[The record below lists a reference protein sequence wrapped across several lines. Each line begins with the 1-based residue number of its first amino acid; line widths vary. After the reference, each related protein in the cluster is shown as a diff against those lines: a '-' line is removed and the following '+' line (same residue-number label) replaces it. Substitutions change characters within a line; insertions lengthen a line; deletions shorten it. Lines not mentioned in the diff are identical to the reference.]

1 MTFTLDEQ
9 TENDP
14 LARRPAMNFSIET
27 PQDAGPAR
35 IKVVGVGGAGGNAV
49 NRMVE
54 AGLGGVEFISVNT
67 DLQVLESNLA
77 QVKVQIGSRATRGLG
92 AGANPEVGRASVEE
106 SHEEV
111 AERLKG
117 ADMVFITAGMGGGTG
132 TGAAPVVAE
141 IARELGILTVAI
153 VTRPFDWEGAV
164 RKRNARQGLDALRN
178 CVDSMIVIP
187 NQKLLSVA
195 TKSTTMQEAFRL
207 ADDVLYNA
215 IRGISSMILRRG
227 SINMDFADV
236 SAVMRESGQA
246 LMGAGAAAGENRARI
261 AAEQALHAPLLDNV
275 DIHGATGMLVHFSGS
290 NVLLSEIDEV
300 MGYFREA
307 LGDENQ
313 ENIIFGLAEDPDA
326 DDEFRVTLIATG
338 FDPDMSHLP
347 PTGGMPAFRGNEPA
361 APVRRPAQPSQA
373 WASAPAPAVQPQSWG
388 QPAYEAPAPAPQFR
402 PAPPAPP
409 APARAWQPH
418 EDTGAVAARSGTGS
432 IHAAATRAGRVLPSA
447 PAAVRDPSGGHVA
460 VAPMGHRPRTEFVP
474 DYQDLDDTDT
484 PAFLRLTGR

>member
-1 MTFTLDEQ
+1 MTFSFDSQPDNES
-9 TENDP
+9 
-14 LARRPAMNFSIET
+14 LARSSSMNFSIET
-27 PQDAGPAR
+27 PEDVGPAR

-54 AGLGGVEFISVNT
+54 AGLAGVEFISVNT

-77 QVKVQIGSRATRGLG
+77 HVKVQIGSRATRGLG

-141 IARELGILTVAI
+141 IARDLDILTVAI

-164 RKRNARQGLDALRN
+164 RKRNARMGLDALRN

-195 TKSTTMQEAFRL
+195 TKTTTMQDAFRM

-215 IRGISSMILRRG
+215 IRGISAMILRRG

-236 SAVMRESGQA
+236 SAVMRDSGQA
-246 LMGAGAAAGENRARI
+246 LMGAGAASGENRARI

-275 DIHGATGMLVHFSGS
+275 DIHGSTGMLVHFSGS

-307 LGDENQ
+307 LGEESQ

-338 FDPDMSHLP
+338 FDPEMNHLP
-347 PTGGMPAFRGNEPA
+347 QTGGMPVMQAAEPRPA
-361 APVRRPAQPSQA
+361 ARRPQTQPVAPQPQAWAQPS
-373 WASAPAPAVQPQSWG
+373 
-388 QPAYEAPAPAPQFR
+388 YEAPA
-402 PAPPAPP
+402 
-409 APARAWQPH
+409 APARQVVTAPAQRSW
-418 EDTGAVAARSGTGS
+418 EDTGSVSTRPGTGS
-432 IHAAATRAGRVLPSA
+432 IHAAATRAGRVLPA
-447 PAAVRDPSGGHVA
+447 TATREPSGQIA
-460 VAPMGHRPRTEFVP
+460 VAPLSHRARAEFVP
-474 DYQDLDDTDT
+474 DYQDMDDTDM
-484 PAFLRLTGR
+484 PAFLRLNR

>member
-1 MTFTLDEQ
+1 MTFTIENLTD
-9 TENDP
+9 NDP
-14 LARRPAMNFSIET
+14 LARRPSMNFSIET
-27 PQDAGPAR
+27 PQDSSPAR

-54 AGLGGVEFISVNT
+54 AGLAGVEFISVNT
-67 DLQVLESNLA
+67 DLQVLETNLA
-77 QVKVQIGSRATRGLG
+77 EVKVQIGSRATRGLG

-164 RKRNARQGLDALRN
+164 RKRNARQGLEALRA

-195 TKSTTMQEAFRL
+195 TKTTTMADAFRL

-215 IRGISSMILRRG
+215 IRGITSMILRRG

-236 SAVMRESGQA
+236 SAVMRDSGQA
-246 LMGAGAAAGENRARI
+246 LMGAGVAAGENRARI
-261 AAEQALHAPLLDNV
+261 AAEQALHAPLLDSV

-290 NVLLSEIDEV
+290 CVLLSEIDEV

-307 LGDENQ
+307 LGEENQ

-338 FDPDMSHLP
+338 FDPDMTRLP
-347 PTGGMPAFRGNEPA
+347 QTGGMPSYRAPEAPAARRPA
-361 APVRRPAQPSQA
+361 APVPSSAWAQP
-373 WASAPAPAVQPQSWG
+373 G
-388 QPAYEAPAPAPQFR
+388 YEAPAPQQVR
-402 PAPPAPP
+402 HAPPAPVA
-409 APARAWQPH
+409 APATRGWQ
-418 EDTGAVAARSGTGS
+418 EDTASVAARSGTGS
-432 IHAAATRAGRVLPSA
+432 IHAAATRAGRVLPAA
-447 PAAVRDPSGGHVA
+447 PVSVREPSGGHVA
-460 VAPMGHRPRTEFVP
+460 VAPLSHRPRTEFVP
-474 DYQDLDDTDT
+474 DYQDMDDTDT
-484 PAFLRLTGR
+484 PAFLRLHQ

>member
-1 MTFTLDEQ
+1 MTFSLDEFQ

-14 LARRPAMNFSIET
+14 LARRPSMNFSIET

-54 AGLGGVEFISVNT
+54 AGLSGVEFISVNT

-132 TGAAPVVAE
+132 TGAAPVVAD

-195 TKSTTMQEAFRL
+195 TKTTTMADAFRL

-275 DIHGATGMLVHFSGS
+275 DIHGATGMLVHFSGA
-290 NVLLSEIDEV
+290 NVLLAEIDEV

-307 LGDENQ
+307 LGEENQ
-313 ENIIFGLAEDPDA
+313 ENIIFGLAEDPDS

-338 FDPDMSHLP
+338 FDPEMNHLP
-347 PTGGMPAFRGNEPA
+347 PTGGMPAFRGSEPV
-361 APVRRPAQPSQA
+361 APVRRPQAQPAWTPEPPPAPQQA
-373 WASAPAPAVQPQSWG
+373 WA
-388 QPAYEAPAPAPQFR
+388 QPAYEAPVRQAPQ
-402 PAPPAPP
+402 PAQ
-409 APARAWQPH
+409 RAWQPH
-418 EDTGAVAARSGTGS
+418 EDSGAIHARTGSGTAQP
-432 IHAAATRAGRVLPSA
+432 AATTRAGRVLPTA
-447 PAAVRDPSGGHVA
+447 PASVREPSGGHVA
-460 VAPMGHRPRTEFVP
+460 VAPLGHRARTEFVP

-484 PAFLRLTGR
+484 PAFLRMNR

>member
-1 MTFTLDEQ
+1 MTFALDSSTDQ
-9 TENDP
+9 SP
-14 LARRPAMNFSIET
+14 LARRPSMNFSIEPHEET
-27 PQDAGPAR
+27 GPAR

-54 AGLGGVEFISVNT
+54 AGLNGVEFISVNT

-77 QVKVQIGSRATRGLG
+77 QVKIQIGSRATRGLG

-153 VTRPFDWEGAV
+153 VTRPFDWEGSI
-164 RKRNARQGLDALRN
+164 RKSNARKGLAALRN

-195 TKSTTMQEAFRL
+195 TKTTTMQDAFRM

-215 IRGISSMILRRG
+215 IRGISAMILRRG

-236 SAVMRESGQA
+236 STVMRGSGQA
-246 LMGAGAAAGENRARI
+246 LMGAGAGSGENRARI
-261 AAEQALHAPLLDNV
+261 AAEQALHAPLLDDV

-307 LGDENQ
+307 LGEENQ

-338 FDPDMSHLP
+338 FDPEMARLP
-347 PTGGMPAFRGNEPA
+347 PTSGMPAFQASEP
-361 APVRRPAQPSQA
+361 PPPPRSHHVQQP
-373 WASAPAPAVQPQSWG
+373 WAPAPEPQARPWASQAFDGPATRQTVQ
-388 QPAYEAPAPAPQFR
+388 E
-402 PAPPAPP
+402 
-409 APARAWQPH
+409 PARSWD
-418 EDTGAVAARSGTGS
+418 DTGSVSSRPGTGS
-432 IHAAATRAGRVLPSA
+432 IHAAATRAGRVLPTSGA
-447 PAAVRDPSGGHVA
+447 PAREPSGHVA
-460 VAPMGHRPRTEFVP
+460 VAPLGNRARTEFVP
-474 DYQDLDDTDT
+474 DYQDIDDTDR
-484 PAFLRLTGR
+484 PAYLRFGN

>member
-1 MTFTLDEQ
+1 
-9 TENDP
+9 
-14 LARRPAMNFSIET
+14 MNFSIET
-27 PQDAGPAR
+27 PQENGPAS

-54 AGLGGVEFISVNT
+54 AGLTGVEFISVNT
-67 DLQVLESNLA
+67 DLQVLETNLA
-77 QVKVQIGSRATRGLG
+77 QIKVQIGSRATRGLG

-153 VTRPFDWEGAV
+153 VTRPFDWEGGV
-164 RKRNARQGLDALRN
+164 RKRNARQGLEALRG

-195 TKSTTMQEAFRL
+195 TKTTTMQDAFRL
-207 ADDVLYNA
+207 ADEVLYNA
-215 IRGISSMILRRG
+215 IRGITSMILRRG

-236 SAVMRESGQA
+236 SAVMRDSGQA
-246 LMGAGAAAGENRARI
+246 LMGAGAASGENRARM
-261 AAEQALHAPLLDNV
+261 AAEQALHAPLLDSV

-290 NVLLSEIDEV
+290 NILLAEIDEV

-307 LGDENQ
+307 LGEEKQ
-313 ENIIFGLAEDPDA
+313 ENIIFGLAEDPDS

-338 FDPDMSHLP
+338 FDPDMASLP
-347 PTGGMPAFRGNEPA
+347 PTGGNPTYRGDANHNAWREPA
-361 APVRRPAQPSQA
+361 PVHGQA
-373 WASAPAPAVQPQSWG
+373 
-388 QPAYEAPAPAPQFR
+388 APAPQVWEPVAGR
-402 PAPPAPP
+402 QVVSAPTG
-409 APARAWQPH
+409 RSWQVK
-418 EDTGAVAARSGTGS
+418 EDTASVAARSGTGT
-432 IHAAATRAGRVLPSA
+432 IPVAATRSGRTLPVPAGTRE
-447 PAAVRDPSGGHVA
+447 PSGHA
-460 VAPMGHRPRTEFVP
+460 PVAPVSHRSRSEFVP
-474 DYQDLDDTDT
+474 DYQDYDDTDT
-484 PAFLRLTGR
+484 PAFIRLGQ